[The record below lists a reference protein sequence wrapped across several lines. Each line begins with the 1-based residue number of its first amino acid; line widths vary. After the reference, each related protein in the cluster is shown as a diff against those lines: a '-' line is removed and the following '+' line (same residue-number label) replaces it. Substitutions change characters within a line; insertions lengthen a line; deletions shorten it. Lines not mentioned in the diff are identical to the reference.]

1 MTKTSGSKK
10 DPRFA
15 MLDSLAK
22 EQEMSSSHLK
32 NDPSLKKCL
41 SDNYKACG
49 SKTGTETSHGTS
61 SKTD

>member
-22 EQEMSSSHLK
+22 ELEMSNSQLK
-32 NDPSLKKCL
+32 NDPSLKKFL
-41 SDNYKACG
+41 SDKTKASG
-49 SKTGTETSHGTS
+49 SKTGTRTTRGTS
-61 SKTD
+61 SEKD